1 MTDQPEQPTTQ
12 PTAPSGARGAV
23 DLSGLAQQLAGGP
36 VTTGPDPTAPRVP
49 AGLVV
54 EATDETFQQVM
65 NRTLTVPA
73 VLVLWSSRH
82 AQTKAFADDVA
93 AVAAGFGGRLLVVT
107 ADLDTQPG
115 LMQAFSQ
122 VLVQAFGQPA
132 IPATFGLI
140 QGQPMPLFP
149 GVQPR
154 EQIKAVLEQL
164 LQAAVQN
171 GMTGRVEL
179 EDTGEEAELP
189 PLHQEAYDAIE
200 RGDLDAAAAA
210 YSTALEADPKDTDA
224 ELGLGQVRL
233 LQRTE
238 GADLQTA
245 RAAAAERPGDVAA
258 QCLVAD
264 LDVLGGHIEDAFLRL
279 VDLVKATSG
288 DEREQA
294 KAHLLDLF
302 TVVGNHDERVKKGRT
317 ALMNA
322 LF

>member
-1 MTDQPEQPTTQ
+1 MTDQPEQPSPQ
-12 PTAPSGARGAV
+12 SAAPTGARGAV
-23 DLSGLAQQLAGGP
+23 DLSALAQQFAAGP
-36 VTTGPDPTAPRVP
+36 VAPGPDPARPRIP
-49 AGLVV
+49 EGLVL
-54 EATDETFQQVM
+54 EATDATLQQVL
-65 NRTLTVPA
+65 NRTLTVPG

-82 AQTKAFADDVA
+82 PQTRAFADDVA

-149 GVQPR
+149 GVQPP
-154 EQIKAVLEQL
+154 EQIKTVFEQL

-179 EDTGEEAELP
+179 GDTGEEAELP

-200 RGDLDAAAAA
+200 RGDLAAAAAA
-210 YSTALEADPKDTDA
+210 YTTALEADPKDTDA
-224 ELGLGQVRL
+224 ELGLGQVKL

-245 RAAAAERPGDVAA
+245 RAAAAADPSDVAA
-258 QCLVAD
+258 QYLVAD
-264 LDVLGGHIEDAFLRL
+264 LDVLGGHVEDAFLRL